1 LTTTLR
7 IALLAG
13 LLALMSNLAVLGFIY
28 WRTHDATTTTLRHEV
43 IEQGAVLA
51 DVYRTGGMP
60 ALRRA
65 IADTV
70 NYGEEEE
77 TAVGLFDREGHPI
90 VGNLANLP
98 RSEQPL
104 QEGYRSGLLR
114 FEDSTT
120 PEEAALAIHRL
131 PTGDWLVSGRASAQ
145 GLALRNTLERS
156 LLIAILL
163 AVLLGL
169 ACGFILAHYVGQ
181 RVRGIVAVTG
191 RITGSDLSR
200 RIPLSGSDDPFDRL
214 GLQIN
219 EMLDRIA
226 NLMQEVRI
234 VTDTLAHDLRS
245 PVSRLRT
252 AAQAAAETTDPLR
265 RDQALASIIRQ
276 ADSLMRILT
285 TVLEISRSRAMTGR
299 EQFSWFDAA
308 ELAEELSEMY
318 EPVAEDGGIAFLLD
332 RPPLPLNMFGHRQ
345 LIAQAVSNLIENAIR
360 YASDGGEIRLL
371 VGQDGNQ
378 LRIAVGDRGP
388 GIPEDR
394 RAEAMRRFGR
404 LDSSRS
410 EGGAGLGLAL
420 ARAISLLHGGEF
432 RLNNNNPGL
441 TAELLL
447 PLPDGD
453 QEQLPASGVY
463 RAGP

>member
-1 LTTTLR
+1 MTTTLR

-13 LLALMSNLAVLGFIY
+13 LLALVSNLAVLGFIY
-28 WRTHDATTTTLRHEV
+28 LRTHDATTNTLRHEV

-60 ALRRA
+60 ALRGA

-70 NYGEEEE
+70 NYGEDAE
-77 TAVGLFDREGHPI
+77 TAVGLFDRNGRPI
-90 VGNLANLP
+90 AGNLANLP

-120 PEEAALAIHRL
+120 PQEAALAIHRL
-131 PTGDWLVSGRASAQ
+131 PTGDWLVSGRASPQ

-156 LLIAILL
+156 LLIAIVL
-163 AVLLGL
+163 ALLLGL
-169 ACGFILAHYVGQ
+169 VCGFILAQYVGQ
-181 RVRGIVAVTG
+181 RVRSIVAVTG
-191 RITGSDLSR
+191 RITGSDLTR
-200 RIPLSGSDDPFDRL
+200 RIPLSGADDPFDRL

-245 PVSRLRT
+245 PVSRLRS
-252 AAQAAAETTDPLR
+252 AAQAAAETSDPAR

-299 EQFSWFDAA
+299 EQFSWFDADELAA
-308 ELAEELSEMY
+308 ELCEMY
-318 EPVAEDGGIAFLLD
+318 EPVAEDSGVAFRFD
-332 RPPLPLNMFGHRQ
+332 RPLHADADVRPPPVDRPGGQQSHRECDS
-345 LIAQAVSNLIENAIR
+345 L
-360 YASDGGEIRLL
+360 
-371 VGQDGNQ
+371 
-378 LRIAVGDRGP
+378 
-388 GIPEDR
+388 
-394 RAEAMRRFGR
+394 RFGR
-404 LDSSRS
+404 RRDPAACRPGRKAAHHRRRRPWAGHP
-410 EGGAGLGLAL
+410 GGSARGSHAAL
-420 ARAISLLHGGEF
+420 RPARF
-432 RLNNNNPGL
+432 Q
-441 TAELLL
+441 
-447 PLPDGD
+447 PLRGRCRAWP
-453 QEQLPASGVY
+453 
-463 RAGP
+463 RAGARDRPSARRRVQTGR

>member
-1 LTTTLR
+1 MTTTLR

-13 LLALMSNLAVLGFIY
+13 LLALVSNLAVLGFIY
-28 WRTHDATTTTLRHEV
+28 LRTHDATTNTLRHEV

-60 ALRRA
+60 ALRGA

-70 NYGEEEE
+70 NYGEDAE
-77 TAVGLFDREGHPI
+77 TAVGLFDRNGRPI
-90 VGNLANLP
+90 AGNLANLP

-104 QEGYRSGLLR
+104 REGYRSGLLR

-131 PTGDWLVSGRASAQ
+131 PTGDWLVSGRASPQ

-156 LLIAILL
+156 LLIAIVL
-163 AVLLGL
+163 ALLLGL
-169 ACGFILAHYVGQ
+169 ICGFILAQYVGQ
-181 RVRGIVAVTG
+181 RVRSIVAVTG
-191 RITGSDLSR
+191 RITGSDLTR
-200 RIPLSGSDDPFDRL
+200 RIPLSGADDPFDRL

-245 PVSRLRT
+245 PVSRLRS
-252 AAQAAAETTDPLR
+252 AAQAAAETSDPAR

-299 EQFSWFDAA
+299 EQFSWFDADELAA
-308 ELAEELSEMY
+308 ELCEMY
-318 EPVAEDGGIAFLLD
+318 EPVAEDSGVAFRFD
-332 RPPLPLNMFGHRQ
+332 RPSTPMRMFGHRQ

-360 YASDGGEIRLL
+360 YGSDGGEIRLL
-371 VGQDGNQ
+371 IDQDAKQ
-378 LRIAVGDRGP
+378 LTIAVADRGP

-420 ARAISLLHGGEF
+420 ARAIAHLHGGEF
-432 RLNNNNPGL
+432 KLEDNGPGL
-441 TAELLL
+441 IAVLQL
-447 PLPDGD
+447 PLPADD
-453 QEQLPASGVY
+453 TAQAASPG
-463 RAGP
+463 GSNS

>member
-13 LLALMSNLAVLGFIY
+13 LLALVSNLAILGFIY
-28 WRTHDATTTTLRHEV
+28 LRTHDATTNTLRHEV

-60 ALRRA
+60 ALRGA

-70 NYGEEEE
+70 NYSENEE
-77 TAVGLFDREGHPI
+77 TAVGLFDRKGRPI
-90 VGNLANLP
+90 AGNLANLP

-114 FEDSTT
+114 FADSTA
-120 PEEAALAIHRL
+120 PQEAALAIHRL
-131 PTGDWLVSGRASAQ
+131 PTGDWLVSGRASPQ

-156 LLIAILL
+156 LLIAIIL
-163 AVLLGL
+163 ALLLGL
-169 ACGFILAHYVGQ
+169 VCGYILAQYVGQ
-181 RVRGIVAVTG
+181 RVRNIVAVTG
-191 RITGSDLSR
+191 RITGSDLTR
-200 RIPLSGSDDPFDRL
+200 RIPLSGTDDPFDRL

-252 AAQAAAETTDPLR
+252 AAQAAGETSDPAR
-265 RDQALASIIRQ
+265 RDQALASIIGQ

-299 EQFSWFDAA
+299 EQFSWFDADA
-308 ELAEELSEMY
+308 LAAELSEMY
-318 EPVAEDGGIAFLLD
+318 EPVAEDSDVTVLFE
-332 RPPLPLNMFGHRQ
+332 RPPRPMRIFGHRQ

-360 YASDGGEIRLL
+360 YGSDGGEIRLS
-371 VGQDGNQ
+371 VEEDAKQ
-378 LRIAVGDRGP
+378 LTIAVADRGP

-394 RAEAMRRFGR
+394 RAEAVRRFGR

-410 EGGAGLGLAL
+410 EGGAGLGLTL
-420 ARAISLLHGGEF
+420 AQAIAHLHGGEF
-432 RLNNNNPGL
+432 KLDNNEPGL
-441 TAELLL
+441 IAALVL
-447 PLPDGD
+447 PLSGD
-453 QEQLPASGVY
+453 DQQPTADPGL
-463 RAGP
+463 

>member
-1 LTTTLR
+1 
-7 IALLAG
+7 
-13 LLALMSNLAVLGFIY
+13 M
-28 WRTHDATTTTLRHEV
+28 
-43 IEQGAVLA
+43 
-51 DVYRTGGMP
+51 
-60 ALRRA
+60 
-65 IADTV
+65 
-70 NYGEEEE
+70 
-77 TAVGLFDREGHPI
+77 
-90 VGNLANLP
+90 
-98 RSEQPL
+98 
-104 QEGYRSGLLR
+104 
-114 FEDSTT
+114 
-120 PEEAALAIHRL
+120 
-131 PTGDWLVSGRASAQ
+131 
-145 GLALRNTLERS
+145 
-156 LLIAILL
+156 
-163 AVLLGL
+163 
-169 ACGFILAHYVGQ
+169 
-181 RVRGIVAVTG
+181 RGIVAVTG

-200 RIPLSGSDDPFDRL
+200 RIPLSGADDPFDRL

-252 AAQAAAETTDPLR
+252 AAQAAAETSDPLR

-299 EQFSWFDAA
+299 EQFSWFDATELAA
-308 ELAEELSEMY
+308 ELCEMY
-318 EPVAEDGGIAFLLD
+318 EPVAEDSGIAFLFD
-332 RPPLPLNMFGHRQ
+332 RPPQPLNMFGHRQ

-360 YASDGGEIRLL
+360 YAADGGEIRLL
-371 VGQDGNQ
+371 VGEEGKQ
-378 LRIAVGDRGP
+378 LKIAVADRGP

-420 ARAISLLHGGEF
+420 ARAIALLHGGAF

-447 PLPDGD
+447 PLPDED
-453 QEQLPASGVY
+453 QEQLPPSGV
-463 RAGP
+463 